1 MENSKYKKIIEN
13 GEVEDGQL
21 AIIHIPS
28 TLHSD
33 DANHVVTTTDEVYDI
48 PLKKRQFII
57 NQQQEEFT
65 KKQEK
70 FNQQQE
76 EINQKQKE
84 FSKQQEEINQQ
95 QEEFNRKQ
103 EEINQ
108 EQEEFNQE
116 QEVINQQQEEINR
129 EHKYINEQQQEFN
142 NSLFNFKEKS
152 DNFLQQQEYINDSQK
167 LFNEGQTVINKRQ
180 ENLNEKQEVFNKN
193 VTTFVEEQKEI
204 NKHTLSFIEE
214 QTNTNEYVKNFIED
228 QIDINQKQE
237 NFNVKQDCFNYKQK
251 KINQE
256 VRLDLDSIKL
266 EIAAAGGDISAIKN
280 ILTNYLTKET
290 FEYILEEEISKL
302 EVILKEYTNTNLKD
316 FYTKTEIE
324 NLINN
329 NEIDLS
335 GYYTKSEVDN
345 KFLELEID
353 KILNNVSLSMSCSP
367 SSIFEKGLSVSHI
380 VTLKVNNFTLN
391 DKTLLSCYIKKNGV
405 IVAESTGSTV
415 SYSDT
420 IVNTV
425 SYSGVVTYKNNVK
438 SWSSSCTRS
447 AYNRTY
453 YGFGMNEEDVF
464 VNGHSKITSSAKGTY
479 ADTAKV
485 DDVYYYIIVPS
496 GVSCPSTFTMNA
508 TPFVIDKSSLT
519 KNNITYT
526 VLKSGS
532 AFGIGGEVNIN
543 AQ

>member
-13 GEVEDGQL
+13 GEVEEGQL

-57 NQQQEEFT
+57 NQEQEEFT
-65 KKQEK
+65 KQQEK
-70 FNQQQE
+70 INQQQD
-76 EINQKQKE
+76 EINQRQKE
-84 FSKQQEEINQQ
+84 FSKQQEEFNQEQEEINREQKYINEQ
-95 QEEFNRKQ
+95 QEEINQEQEKFKQKQ

-108 EQEEFNQE
+108 EQE
-116 QEVINQQQEEINR
+116 
-129 EHKYINEQQQEFN
+129 YINEQQQELN

-152 DNFLQQQEYINDSQK
+152 EIFLQQQEYLNDSQK

-180 ENLNEKQEVFNKN
+180 ENLNEKQEGFNKN
-193 VTTFVEEQKEI
+193 ITTFVEEQKEI
-204 NKHTLSFIEE
+204 NKDTLSFIEE

-237 NFNVKQDCFNYKQK
+237 NFNVKQDCFNHKQN

-266 EIAAAGGDISAIKN
+266 EIAAAGGDISAIRN

-290 FEYILEEEISKL
+290 FEYILDEEISKL
-302 EVILKEYTNTNLKD
+302 EEILKEYTNINLKD

-324 NLINN
+324 DLINN
-329 NEIDLS
+329 AEIDLS

-367 SSIFEKGLSVSHI
+367 SSIFEKGTSVSHI

-391 DKTLLSCYIKKNGV
+391 DKTVLSCYIKKNGV

-438 SWSSSCTRS
+438 SWTSSCTRS
-447 AYNRTY
+447 AYNKTY
-453 YGFGMNEEDVF
+453 YGFGLNEEDVF
-464 VNGHSKITSSAKGTY
+464 TNGHSKITSSAKGTY
-479 ADTAKV
+479 SEVSNKEN
-485 DDVYYYIIVPS
+485 VYYYIIVPS

-508 TPFVIDKSSLT
+508 TPFVMNKSSLT

-526 VLKSGS
+526 IFKSGS
-532 AFGIGGEVNIN
+532 DFSVGGDVNIN

>member
-13 GEVEDGQL
+13 GEVEEGQL

-48 PLKKRQFII
+48 LLKKRQFII
-57 NQQQEEFT
+57 NQEQEEFT
-65 KKQEK
+65 KQQEK
-70 FNQQQE
+70 INQQQE
-76 EINQKQKE
+76 EINQEQKE

-95 QEEFNRKQ
+95 QEEFNREQKYINEQQ

-108 EQEEFNQE
+108 EQKEF
-116 QEVINQQQEEINR
+116 NQQQEEIN
-129 EHKYINEQQQEFN
+129 
-142 NSLFNFKEKS
+142 
-152 DNFLQQQEYINDSQK
+152 QK
-167 LFNEGQTVINKRQ
+167 
-180 ENLNEKQEVFNKN
+180 
-193 VTTFVEEQKEI
+193 
-204 NKHTLSFIEE
+204 
-214 QTNTNEYVKNFIED
+214 QTNTNKYVKNFIED
-228 QIDINQKQE
+228 QIEINQKQE

-280 ILTNYLTKET
+280 ILKNYLTKET
-290 FEYILEEEISKL
+290 FEYILEEEFSKL
-302 EVILKEYTNTNLKD
+302 EESLKD
-316 FYTKTEIE
+316 FYTKT
-324 NLINN
+324 
-329 NEIDLS
+329 
-335 GYYTKSEVDN
+335 EVDN

-367 SSIFEKGLSVSHI
+367 GSIFEKGISVSHV
-380 VTLKVNNFTLN
+380 VTFFFFFFLLS
-391 DKTLLSCYIKKNGV
+391 DKTVLSCYIKKNGV

-425 SYSGVVTYKNNVK
+425 SYSGVVTYKNDVK

-447 AYNRTY
+447 AYNKTY
-453 YGFGMNEEDVF
+453 YGFGLNEEDIF
-464 VNGHSKITSSAKGTY
+464 TNGHSKITSSAKGTY
-479 ADTAKV
+479 SEVSNKDN
-485 DDVYYYIIVPS
+485 VYYFIIVPS
-496 GVSCPSTFTMNA
+496 GVSRPSTFTMNA
-508 TPFVIDKSSLT
+508 TPFVMNESSLT

-532 AFGIGGEVNIN
+532 AFGIGGEVKIN

>member
-13 GEVEDGQL
+13 GEVEEGQL

-57 NQQQEEFT
+57 NQEQEEFT
-65 KKQEK
+65 KQQEK
-70 FNQQQE
+70 INQQQE
-76 EINQKQKE
+76 EINQRQKE
-84 FSKQQEEINQQ
+84 FSKQQEEFNQEQEEINREQKYINEQ
-95 QEEFNRKQ
+95 QEEINQEQEKFKQKQ

-108 EQEEFNQE
+108 EQE
-116 QEVINQQQEEINR
+116 
-129 EHKYINEQQQEFN
+129 YINEQQQELN

-152 DNFLQQQEYINDSQK
+152 ENFLQQQEYLNDSQK

-180 ENLNEKQEVFNKN
+180 ENLNEKQEGFNKN
-193 VTTFVEEQKEI
+193 ITTFVEEQKEI
-204 NKHTLSFIEE
+204 NKDTLSFIEE

-237 NFNVKQDCFNYKQK
+237 NFNVKQDCFNHKQN

-266 EIAAAGGDISAIKN
+266 EIAAAGGDISAIRN

-290 FEYILEEEISKL
+290 FEYILDEEISKL
-302 EVILKEYTNTNLKD
+302 EEILKEYTNINLKD

-329 NEIDLS
+329 TEIDLS

-367 SSIFEKGLSVSHI
+367 SSIFEKGTSVSHI

-391 DKTLLSCYIKKNGV
+391 DKTVLSCYIKKNGV

-420 IVNTV
+420 IVNTI

-447 AYNRTY
+447 AYNKTY
-453 YGFGMNEEDVF
+453 YGFGLNEEDVF
-464 VNGHSKITSSAKGTY
+464 TNGHSKITSSAKGTY
-479 ADTAKV
+479 SEVSNKEN
-485 DDVYYYIIVPS
+485 VYYYIIVPS

-508 TPFVIDKSSLT
+508 TPFVMNKFSLT

-526 VLKSGS
+526 IFKSGS
-532 AFGIGGEVNIN
+532 DFSVGGDVNIN

>member
-13 GEVEDGQL
+13 GEVEEGQL

-33 DANHVVTTTDEVYDI
+33 DANHIVTTTDEVYDI
-48 PLKKRQFII
+48 LLKKRQFVI
-57 NQQQEEFT
+57 NQEQEEFT

-70 FNQQQE
+70 INQQQE
-76 EINQKQKE
+76 EINQRQRE
-84 FSKQQEEINQQ
+84 FSKQQEEINQ
-95 QEEFNRKQ
+95 RQ
-103 EEINQ
+103 EEINR
-108 EQEEFNQE
+108 EQEEVNRQQEKINRE
-116 QEVINQQQEEINR
+116 QEKINQQQEEVNR
-129 EHKYINEQQQEFN
+129 EQKYINEQQQEFN
-142 NSLFNFKEKS
+142 NSLFNFKEKC
-152 DNFLQQQEYINDSQK
+152 DNFLQQQEYLNDSQK

-180 ENLNEKQEVFNKN
+180 ENLNEKQEVLNKN
-193 VTTFVEEQKEI
+193 ITVFIEEQKEI
-204 NKHTLSFIEE
+204 NKDTLSFIEE

-228 QIDINQKQE
+228 QIEINQKQE
-237 NFNVKQDCFNYKQK
+237 DFNVKQECFNYKQK

-266 EIAAAGGDISAIKN
+266 EIAAAGGDISAIRN

-302 EVILKEYTNTNLKD
+302 EEILKEYTNINLKD

-367 SSIFEKGLSVSHI
+367 SSIFEKGFSVSHI
-380 VTLKVNNFTLN
+380 VTLKINNFTLD
-391 DKTLLSCYIKKNGV
+391 DKTVLYCCIKKNGV
-405 IVAESTGSTV
+405 IVAESTGNTV

-420 IVNTV
+420 IVDTM
-425 SYSGVVTYKNNVK
+425 SYSGVATYKNNVK
-438 SWSSSCTRS
+438 SWNSSCTRS

-453 YGFGMNEEDVF
+453 YCFGLNEEDVF

-479 ADTAKV
+479 SEVSNKEN
-485 DDVYYYIIVPS
+485 VYYYIIVPN

-508 TPFVIDKSSLT
+508 TPFVMKKSSLT

-526 VLKSGS
+526 ILKSGS

>member
-13 GEVEDGQL
+13 GEVEEGQL

-57 NQQQEEFT
+57 NQEQEEFT
-65 KKQEK
+65 KQQEK
-70 FNQQQE
+70 INQQQD
-76 EINQKQKE
+76 EINQRQKE
-84 FSKQQEEINQQ
+84 FSKQQEKINQEQEEINREQKYINEQ
-95 QEEFNRKQ
+95 Q

-108 EQEEFNQE
+108 EQKKFKQK
-116 QEVINQQQEEINR
+116 QEEIN
-129 EHKYINEQQQEFN
+129 Q
-142 NSLFNFKEKS
+142 
-152 DNFLQQQEYINDSQK
+152 
-167 LFNEGQTVINKRQ
+167 
-180 ENLNEKQEVFNKN
+180 
-193 VTTFVEEQKEI
+193 
-204 NKHTLSFIEE
+204 E

-237 NFNVKQDCFNYKQK
+237 NFNVKQDCFNYKQN

-266 EIAAAGGDISAIKN
+266 EIAAAGGDISAIRN

-290 FEYILEEEISKL
+290 FEYILDEEISKL
-302 EVILKEYTNTNLKD
+302 EEILKEYTNVNLKD

-329 NEIDLS
+329 TEIDLS

-367 SSIFEKGLSVSHI
+367 SSIFEKGTSVSHI

-391 DKTLLSCYIKKNGV
+391 DKTVLSCYIKKNGV

-447 AYNRTY
+447 AYNKTY
-453 YGFGMNEEDVF
+453 YGFGLNEEDVF
-464 VNGHSKITSSAKGTY
+464 TNGHSKITSSAKGTY
-479 ADTAKV
+479 SEVSNKEN
-485 DDVYYYIIVPS
+485 VYYYIIVPS

-508 TPFVIDKSSLT
+508 TPFVMNKSSLT

-526 VLKSGS
+526 IFKSGS
-532 AFGIGGEVNIN
+532 DFSVGGDVNIN

>member
-13 GEVEDGQL
+13 GEVEEGQL

-57 NQQQEEFT
+57 NQEQEEFT
-65 KKQEK
+65 KQQEK
-70 FNQQQE
+70 INQQQE
-76 EINQKQKE
+76 EINQRQKE
-84 FSKQQEEINQQ
+84 FSKQQEEINQEQEEINREQKYINEQ
-95 QEEFNRKQ
+95 QEEINQEQEKFNQKQ

-108 EQEEFNQE
+108 EQE
-116 QEVINQQQEEINR
+116 
-129 EHKYINEQQQEFN
+129 YINEQQQELN

-152 DNFLQQQEYINDSQK
+152 ENFLQQQEYLNDSQK

-180 ENLNEKQEVFNKN
+180 ENLNEKQEGFNKN
-193 VTTFVEEQKEI
+193 ITTFVEEQKEI
-204 NKHTLSFIEE
+204 NKDVLSFIDE

-237 NFNVKQDCFNYKQK
+237 NFNVKQDCFNHKQN

-266 EIAAAGGDISAIKN
+266 EIAAAGGDISAIRN

-290 FEYILEEEISKL
+290 FEYILDEEISKL
-302 EVILKEYTNTNLKD
+302 EEILKEYTNINLKD

-329 NEIDLS
+329 TEIDLS

-367 SSIFEKGLSVSHI
+367 SSIFEKGTSVSHI

-391 DKTLLSCYIKKNGV
+391 DKTVLSCYIKKNGV

-447 AYNRTY
+447 AYNKTY
-453 YGFGMNEEDVF
+453 YGFGLNEEDVF
-464 VNGHSKITSSAKGTY
+464 TNGHSKITSSAKGTY
-479 ADTAKV
+479 SEVSNKEN
-485 DDVYYYIIVPS
+485 VYYYIIVPS

-508 TPFVIDKSSLT
+508 TPFVMNKSSLT

-526 VLKSGS
+526 IFKSGS
-532 AFGIGGEVNIN
+532 DFSVGGDVNIN